1 MSDYKEHVYDESFNE
16 SILDFNIYCQ
26 ESVGVAVAAIVGIG
40 ALITAI
46 VLLIKKLFFNKEN
59 PSCLWASI
67 SRLRRKADMAKNGV
81 LYSKKDLDLKAFSNG
96 MVNIHNIC
104 ELMGDLLTKVSDSQK
119 DAANAIINKINQNV
133 KEAEANFA
141 KSYTDKDLS
150 DNKMIEIRGDIKDLE
165 DKAKDIAKTVKELSK
180 ENDKIKKNG
189 NTTKTQQDYSK
200 FYQTLTKLVSTATEK
215 MRNIDKAMYVGT
227 GGV

>member
-1 MSDYKEHVYDESFNE
+1 
-16 SILDFNIYCQ
+16 
-26 ESVGVAVAAIVGIG
+26 
-40 ALITAI
+40 
-46 VLLIKKLFFNKEN
+46 
-59 PSCLWASI
+59 
-67 SRLRRKADMAKNGV
+67 MAKNGV

-104 ELMGDLLTKVSDSQK
+104 ELMRDLLTKVSDSQK

-165 DKAKDIAKTVKELSK
+165 DKAKDLAKTVKELSK